1 MMREMYR
8 RQASLITG
16 VRADV
21 EDAISHMHPTD
32 LGDVIGAKS
41 RHVLSRAEQAST
53 LSSTRG
59 RLEPPQPQLQSRPD
73 PTPARQNRIE
83 QTASTAHD
91 VRLHV
96 TLWRTP
102 QVIPD
107 DFTCVPIGMPHAKHF
122 LCNEQAMQS

>member
-1 MMREMYR
+1 M
-8 RQASLITG
+8 TG

-21 EDAISHMHPTD
+21 EDAISHLHPTG

-41 RHVLSRAEQAST
+41 CRVLSRAEQAST

-59 RLEPPQPQLQSRPD
+59 RLEPPQPQLQSRTD

-83 QTASTAHD
+83 ETASPAHD

-107 DFTCVPIGMPHAKHF
+107 DFTRVPIGMPHAKHL